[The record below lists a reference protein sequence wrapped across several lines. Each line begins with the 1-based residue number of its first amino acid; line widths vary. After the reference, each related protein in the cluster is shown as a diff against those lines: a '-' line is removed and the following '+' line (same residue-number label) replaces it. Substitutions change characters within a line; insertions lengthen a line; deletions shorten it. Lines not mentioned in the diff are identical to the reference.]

1 MKKLFA
7 LLLILAMMF
16 TLTAC
21 GGGPANNG
29 AGAGNNGGTTN
40 NGGTGDENKVD
51 AIGTSNWQSVVKE
64 KFGVDVTLPTGW
76 TIKNAQVMSGGKGV
90 KLTFNVDDTNTLN
103 AFAKTMY
110 DACDAVSDKMAD
122 MTSGNTEYKSFEDAD
137 TSKGLKLRYY
147 LTAEDFVKVNLYLNR
162 NVVEMT
168 LSR

>member
-16 TLTAC
+16 TMTAC

-29 AGAGNNGGTTN
+29 AGAGNGGTTY
-40 NGGTGDENKVD
+40 NGGGDGNKVD
-51 AIGTSNWQSVVKE
+51 AIGTSNWQSVVKD
-64 KFGVDVTLPTGW
+64 KFSVDITLPSGW

-90 KLTFNVDDTNTLN
+90 KLTFNVEDASTLN

-122 MTSGNTEYKSFEDAD
+122 MTSGTTEYKSFEEAD

-147 LTAEDFVKVNLYLNR
+147 LTAEDYVKVNLYQNR

-168 LSR
+168 ISR

>member
-16 TLTAC
+16 TMTAC
-21 GGGPANNG
+21 GGGGAANN
-29 AGAGNNGGTTN
+29 AGAGTGNGGTTN
-40 NGGTGDENKVD
+40 TDGDGDKVD
-51 AIGTSNWQSVVKE
+51 AIGTSNWQSVVKD

-76 TIKNAQVMSGGKGV
+76 TIKNAQIMSGGKGV
-90 KLTFNVDDTNTLN
+90 KLTFNTDAAATLN
-103 AFAKTMY
+103 DFAKSMY
-110 DACDAVSDKMAD
+110 DACDAASIKMAD
-122 MTSGNTEYKSFEDAD
+122 MTSGNTEYKSFEEAD

-147 LTAEDFVKVNLYLNR
+147 ITADDFVKVNLYQNR